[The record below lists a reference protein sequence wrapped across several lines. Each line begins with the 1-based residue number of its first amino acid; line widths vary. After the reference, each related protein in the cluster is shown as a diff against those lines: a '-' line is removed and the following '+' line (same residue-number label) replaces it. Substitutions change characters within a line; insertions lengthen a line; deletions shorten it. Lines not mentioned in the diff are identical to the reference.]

1 MFTRHQYMTH
11 ECTHEQYYSQFVTP
25 GIKAAIRNYFGTDNL
40 VASTNPHF
48 NDIPLTKWDMF
59 IGYKAL
65 ENKLSPNHIFASII
79 AKLKEANGSGGYSPS
94 DFTCISK
101 QAAREIVAE
110 ERAKTATVSAE

>member
-25 GIKAAIRNYFGTDNL
+25 DIKAAIRIYFGTDNL
-40 VASTNPHF
+40 VASPDPHF
-48 NDIPLTKWDMF
+48 NDIPLKKWDMLVS
-59 IGYKAL
+59 YNPMT
-65 ENKLSPNHIFASII
+65 NKLSPNHVFAPIL
-79 AKLKEANGSGGYSPS
+79 AKLKEANGSGGYALS

-110 ERAKTATVSAE
+110 ERAKAATISAE